1 MSHDP
6 RGGAPTGESLSKE
19 NAPEEDAPDSRDDD
33 PIRALLKR
41 SAQLDAQSGAPVD
54 LLRGVQRRIRRR
66 SKGKFFAD
74 GWSTGASRVSYALV
88 AALMLLI
95 VALAYFALGPVGISA
110 P

>member
-1 MSHDP
+1 MSNESPP
-6 RGGAPTGESLSKE
+6 REP
-19 NAPEEDAPDSRDDD
+19 PELAEEIAPDSRDDD
-33 PIRALLKR
+33 PMRALLKR
-41 SAQLDAQSGAPVD
+41 AVGVDPRSAAPVD
-54 LLRGVQRRIRRR
+54 LLPGVQRRIRRR

-95 VALAYFALGPVGISA
+95 VALAYFALGPIGVSA

>member
-1 MSHDP
+1 MSNEPPPPEPRDP
-6 RGGAPTGESLSKE
+6 A
-19 NAPEEDAPDSRDDD
+19 EEIPPDSRDDD

-41 SAQLDAQSGAPVD
+41 SVQVDPGSSAHVD
-54 LLRGVQRRIRRR
+54 LLPGVQRRIRRR

-74 GWSTGASRVSYALV
+74 GWSTGASRVNYALV

-95 VALAYFALGPVGISA
+95 VALAYFALGPVGVSA

>member
-1 MSHDP
+1 MSNEPPLREP
-6 RGGAPTGESLSKE
+6 RQPA
-19 NAPEEDAPDSRDDD
+19 EEIAPDSTDDD
-33 PIRALLKR
+33 PLRALLKR
-41 SAQLDAQSGAPVD
+41 SVQVDPRSAAPVD
-54 LLRGVQRRIRRR
+54 LLPGVQRRIRRR

-95 VALAYFALGPVGISA
+95 VALAYFALGPIGVSA